1 MPCFFDLGIKLSYD
15 IALTRRVTMQVSG
28 GVKNVLDS
36 FQKDIDRG
44 KTKDAGYIYG
54 PAFPRTFHF
63 GVRFTM

>member
-1 MPCFFDLGIKLSYD
+1 
-15 IALTRRVTMQVSG
+15 MQVSG

-63 GVRFTM
+63 GIRFTM